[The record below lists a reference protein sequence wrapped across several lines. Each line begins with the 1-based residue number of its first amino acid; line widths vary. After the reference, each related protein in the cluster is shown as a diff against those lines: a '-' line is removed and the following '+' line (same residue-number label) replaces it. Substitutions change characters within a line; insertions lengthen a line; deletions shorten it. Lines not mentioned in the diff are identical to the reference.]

1 MANQGYT
8 DVRANIVSSMPASSE
23 NVFKM
28 TQPEV
33 IVGPGE
39 TFDITIDCQM
49 GFSVYL
55 PYPGFFAKQEWEAQP
70 VPPEDISGAPKH
82 QWWRVRLTRNKGD
95 NYSSIRKMAYCVY
108 SKDLDNFAVG
118 NSPPKMTLEP

>member
-1 MANQGYT
+1 MEDQGHVE
-8 DVRANIVSSMPASSE
+8 VRANKESYMPEESE
-23 NVFKM
+23 EVFKM

-33 IVGPGE
+33 NVGPGE

-70 VPPEDISGAPKH
+70 VPQGETTGPPAY
-82 QWWRVRLTRNKGD
+82 QWWRVRMTRNKGK
-95 NYSSIRKMAYCVY
+95 NYSAIRKMAYCVY